1 MQGQR
6 APSTMDRRVVRSHR
20 LRNRSGRAR
29 QGDGRRPG
37 RSALA
42 GGAAAMKRALLAL
55 AVSLLA
61 CGSTLAEEDVAAFFH
76 GKTLRLVGGVGVG
89 SGFDINA
96 RLLARQPAAPVTGPH
111 DIGGQNH
118 PEAGS
123 ATITHAL

>member
-1 MQGQR
+1 
-6 APSTMDRRVVRSHR
+6 MDRRVVRSHR

-61 CGSTLAEEDVAAFFH
+61 GGSTLAEEDVAAFFH
-76 GKTLRLVGGVGVG
+76 GKTLRLVA
-89 SGFDINA
+89 SASA
-96 RLLARQPAAPVTGPH
+96 R
-111 DIGGQNH
+111 
-118 PEAGS
+118 
-123 ATITHAL
+123 ATTSMRGCLRATWPRISRASRP